1 MTTKARE
8 VFLYIFLKI
17 VALSLKLDIDEPS
30 DFLSYRD
37 MISDVQS
44 ILKYLNVNNSV
55 SNKGKTINLFL
66 LKRAFQLLL
75 DKFHFESILSIEEM
89 Q

>member
-17 VALSLKLDIDEPS
+17 VALALKLDIDEPS

-44 ILKYLNVNNSV
+44 ILKYLDVNNSV
-55 SNKGKTINLFL
+55 SNKGKTINFFL
-66 LKRAFQLLL
+66 LKKAFQ
-75 DKFHFESILSIEEM
+75 
-89 Q
+89 